1 MTKCMPNCN
10 GFVCE
15 KTAPHCVR
23 VRFWVWTFAA
33 LFFDCCRSSLMRAV
47 NVRVTSKHPFLSQSD
62 RIGDKLSVL
71 QTRSLL
77 IARGLFVS
85 EQDTDTVSTFPPVYS
100 RRAKRCCFCGA
111 IENYSVTLFNGHKN
125 SIFLESQ
132 AVEATLATWVEQ
144 HRSDSCPACLFA
156 SLSLTASWQI
166 CCWAGILLYCG
177 KVPHR
182 TAQLILAVLLFIF
195 FSSFCIYFNY
205 LQIILVPFCTL
216 SCLSSLLIFFYF
228 ILALVFYV
236 CFLLLYLFFCP
247 PRRKPQMLHTW
258 WSHLCFIEASV
269 VSHKGLDEIKIAPG
283 EIDFHFADIT

>member
-15 KTAPHCVR
+15 KTAPHCVH

-62 RIGDKLSVL
+62 RIGDKLSVV

-85 EQDTDTVSTFPPVYS
+85 EQYTDTVSTFPPVYS

-144 HRSDSCPACLFA
+144 HRSDSYPACLFA

-182 TAQLILAVLLFIF
+182 TAHRSVLLFIF
-195 FSSFCIYFNY
+195 SSFHIYFNY

-216 SCLSSLLIFFYF
+216 SYLSSLLIFLNF
-228 ILALVFYV
+228 ILALAFYV

-269 VSHKGLDEIKIAPG
+269 VSHKGLDEIKIVPG
-283 EIDFHFADIT
+283 EIDFHFEDIT

>member
-1 MTKCMPNCN
+1 
-10 GFVCE
+10 
-15 KTAPHCVR
+15 
-23 VRFWVWTFAA
+23 
-33 LFFDCCRSSLMRAV
+33 MRAV

-62 RIGDKLSVL
+62 RIGDKLSVS

-77 IARGLFVS
+77 IPRGLFVS

-125 SIFLESQ
+125 NIFLESQ

-144 HRSDSCPACLFA
+144 HRSDSYPACLFA
-156 SLSLTASWQI
+156 RFSLTASWQI
-166 CCWAGILLYCG
+166 CYWAGILLYCG
-177 KVPHR
+177 KVLHR

-195 FSSFCIYFNY
+195 SSFHIYFNY
-205 LQIILVPFCTL
+205 FQNILVPFCML
-216 SCLSSLLIFFYF
+216 SYLSSLLTFFF
-228 ILALVFYV
+228 ILLALAFYV

-247 PRRKPQMLHTW
+247 PWRKPQMLHTW

-269 VSHKGLDEIKIAPG
+269 VSHKGLDEIKIVPG
-283 EIDFHFADIT
+283 EINFHFADIT